1 MTGPAP
7 LQSALLAAEPGVRH
21 AFFTREGGVSTG
33 LYAGLNV
40 GRGSNDDPAA
50 VEANRAL
57 AAGWFGVGADA
68 LATVYQTH
76 SAVAHVLDR
85 APAAAPDGD
94 GVITATPG
102 LICAALS
109 ADCAPVLIADS
120 SARIVAAVHAGW
132 RGALGGVV
140 ASAVEAMSRLG
151 ADPDRMTAAVG
162 PCIAPASY
170 EVGVDFLACFTAA
183 DPDFEQYFAPGVTA
197 EKRQFDLPGFV
208 LGRIAAAGVGRAEWI
223 GADTC
228 ADEARFYSNRRAVL
242 RDERDYGRLLSAIM
256 LTP

>member
-40 GRGSNDDPAA
+40 GRGSKDDPLA

-57 AAGWFGVGADA
+57 AAGWFGLGVEA

-76 SAVAHVLDR
+76 SAIAHVLDR
-85 APAAAPDGD
+85 APPAAPDGD

-120 SARIVAAVHAGW
+120 QARIVAAVHAGW

-140 ASAVEAMSRLG
+140 AAAVEAMTRLG
-151 ADPDRMTAAVG
+151 ADPARTTAAVG
-162 PCIAPASY
+162 PCIAQASY
-170 EVGVDFLACFTAA
+170 EVGVDFMDCFTTA
-183 DPDFEQYFAPGVTA
+183 DADYERFFAPGA
-197 EKRQFDLPGFV
+197 APDKRQFDLPGFV
-208 LGRIAAAGVGRAEWI
+208 LGRLAAAGIGKAEWI

-228 ADEARFYSNRRAVL
+228 ADEALFYSNRRAVL
-242 RDERDYGRLLSAIM
+242 RGERDYGRLLSAIM
-256 LTP
+256 LVP

>member
-21 AFFTREGGVSTG
+21 AFFTREGGLSTG

-40 GRGSNDDPAA
+40 GRGSNDDPQA
-50 VEANRAL
+50 VEANRGL
-57 AAGWFGVGADA
+57 AAGWFGAPVSA

-76 SAVAHVLDR
+76 SSVAHVL
-85 APAAAPDGD
+85 AAAVDPAPEGD
-94 GVITATPG
+94 GAVTTTPG
-102 LICAALS
+102 LICCALS
-109 ADCAPVLIADS
+109 ADCAPVLIVDS
-120 SARIVAAVHAGW
+120 HARVAAAVHAGW

-140 ASAVEAMSRLG
+140 ASAVAAMSRLG
-151 ADPDRMTAAVG
+151 ADPARMTAAVG

-170 EVGVDFLACFTAA
+170 EVGMDFLRQFTAENG
-183 DPDFEQYFAPGVTA
+183 DFERFFSPGVSA
-197 EKRQFDLPGFV
+197 EKRQFDLPAFV
-208 LGRIAAAGVGRAEWI
+208 LGRLAAAGVAKAEWI

-228 ADEARFYSNRRAVL
+228 ADEALFYSNRRAVK
-242 RDERDYGRLLSAIM
+242 RGEADYGRLLSAIM